1 MQGVPERF
9 VFRQVDY
16 RDVPIFL
23 ADGEIRS
30 KNHSD
35 QQTCHQTS
43 YQNLVQRRGTA
54 EFRLPFGG
62 VVNDCV
68 AFYFSPL
75 TSFTCAI
82 HRGRVQVIPPNGGVP
97 TISRLEDR
105 VFFVANVF
113 ELYRAELEC
122 CFSNYAL
129 NSTVPEPL
137 VISDQNLLET
147 HINWAMF
154 DDYPTAGSIP
164 EIGYGGSCQYFHSKD
179 TPERYQ
185 LRKPIRMAEFLVRTA
200 VPLRQFA
207 CVVAPTEQR
216 KILIQQ
222 QIQAAGYQLPVF
234 CKPGCFVS

>member
-1 MQGVPERF
+1 MPERF

-30 KNHSD
+30 KNHPN
-35 QQTCHQTS
+35 QQACHQTS
-43 YQNLVQRRGTA
+43 YQNLVQRRGI
-54 EFRLPFGG
+54 EDFQLPFGG

-75 TSFTCAI
+75 TSFTCSI
-82 HRGRVQVIPPNGGVP
+82 HRGGVQVIPPNGGEP

-105 VFFVANVF
+105 VFFVAKAF
-113 ELYRAELEC
+113 DLYRAGLLC

-129 NSTVPEPL
+129 NSTVPQPT
-137 VISDQNLLET
+137 VINDPNLLET

-154 DDYPTAGSIP
+154 DDYPMAGGIP
-164 EIGYGGSCQYFHSKD
+164 EIGYSGACQYFHSKD

-185 LRKPIRMAEFLVRTA
+185 LRKPIRMAEFLARTA
-200 VPLRQFA
+200 VPINLFA
-207 CVVAPTEQR
+207 CIVTPTEQLR
-216 KILIQQ
+216 ILIQQ
-222 QIQAAGYQLPVF
+222 QILASDYRLPVL